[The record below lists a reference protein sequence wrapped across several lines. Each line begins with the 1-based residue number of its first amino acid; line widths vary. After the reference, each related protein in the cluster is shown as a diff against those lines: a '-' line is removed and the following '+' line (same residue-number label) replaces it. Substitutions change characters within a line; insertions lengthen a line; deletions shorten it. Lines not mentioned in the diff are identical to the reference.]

1 MKCCLL
7 WVYKVA
13 SRMCVSM
20 KMSETSIID
29 FLACQRMIRSLELKL
44 ERLEHGLAMP
54 RDEGATARSKALLK
68 EAECA
73 RWQALTGVKQKLSS
87 DGVSVAF

>member
-1 MKCCLL
+1 
-7 WVYKVA
+7 
-13 SRMCVSM
+13 MCVSM

-54 RDEGATARSKALLK
+54 RDEGAIARSKALLK
-68 EAECA
+68 EAERA
-73 RWQALTGVKQKLSS
+73 GWQALNERFRV
-87 DGVSVAF
+87 

>member
-1 MKCCLL
+1 
-7 WVYKVA
+7 
-13 SRMCVSM
+13 MCVSM

-54 RDEGATARSKALLK
+54 RDEDAIAQTKALLE
-68 EAECA
+68 EAEI
-73 RWQALTGVKQKLSS
+73 RALTESLNIDV
-87 DGVSVAF
+87 F